1 MIFRGKNLYTVSE
14 GKIIQSFQELL
25 NDLTTLTYASY
36 ACELIDICVQEE
48 ESHRELFKIFV
59 TVLYLMKTGAVD
71 NELLIRAF
79 ELKLLKYTGYGLSLE
94 NCVVCK
100 KKINTSNYLNLQYY
114 GGVCEDCSKENGVFI
129 SKVCY
134 NAIKFLNNVTLDKVY
149 RVNLS
154 KEIKNELE
162 KIITIII
169 SNNYSRKPK
178 SLQMFDFI
186 KESESDE
193 WNNIRKSRHH

>member
-193 WNNIRKSRHH
+193 